1 LSEAEL
7 ISESIDPVGAPLDTA
22 AMGRG
27 EPGAPRAFQWR
38 GVVRTISATR
48 AVWKHASREGAHA
61 QGELY
66 LRRHY
71 YRFEMDDGSEW
82 VVYFLRQTPKSG
94 SAKKRWFLYTRDGP
108 ARGGVERSGGS

>member
-1 LSEAEL
+1 MSRAEL
-7 ISESIDPVGAPLDTA
+7 ISESIDPVGGALDTA

-27 EPGAPRAFQWR
+27 EPGVPRAFQWR
-38 GVVRTISATR
+38 GVVRTIAKTR
-48 AVWKHASREGAHA
+48 AVWKHASREGAQA

-82 VVYFLRQTPKSG
+82 VVYFLRQTPPSG
-94 SAKKRWFLYTRDGP
+94 SAKKRWFLYTRDGS
-108 ARGGVERSGGS
+108 ARRGMEGSGGS